1 MQIKY
6 IETEKLTGDIIDYY
20 RKNNDIN
27 FDIYGKYKNLLFIRK
42 NDTIGVFDINT
53 KEFVCPYHCGNSIHW
68 CSCEGKYYFL
78 KYYQNSEGNVTDI
91 CLIDKNFE
99 VVEKHFNMEY
109 HARFGLEMDLH
120 HEFDKESEYYIFN
133 YKYYEFRGCCIYDTM
148 RFYIHDD
155 DKIEL
160 SNSTKQLKEETLK
173 VNENYINVQNERITN
188 DKWDGMSKFKYKMA
202 IITKNNFYGVINDK
216 YEVVF
221 DYNPDIIYIEVLSFD
236 TLLIES
242 KNNEKF
248 IYNINTKTTKKY
260 NENISLDNMQMLKDN
275 IYRLRK
281 ENKYE
286 LYIDNKLYDGLYDDI
301 YTKKDLDIIILE
313 NNNKTKFIDI
323 EGNVLFELN
332 DSKFFLIQDEI
343 YYQFKDD
350 IYIFNLTSLQNTMLG
365 NSNIQTEDNKEISY
379 RSDQIFNEYKY
390 YYRDPNTQEIVL
402 YRGKEYGII
411 IEDRGVSAVRWFDS
425 YEKMI
430 EVHKLILENMFPPV
444 CDDNELSKKLKKS
457 Y

>member
-6 IETEKLTGDIIDYY
+6 IETKKLTKNIIDYY

-42 NDTIGVFDINT
+42 NDTIGAFDINT
-53 KEFVCPYHCGNSIHW
+53 KEFVCSYHYGNSIHW
-68 CSCEGKYYFL
+68 CSCEGEYYFFN
-78 KYYQNSEGNVTDI
+78 YYQNSEGKVTAI
-91 CLIDKNFE
+91 CLYNKNFE
-99 VVEKHFNMEY
+99 VEKHFDMEY
-109 HARFGLEMDLH
+109 HARFNLKMDLH
-120 HEFDKESEYYIFN
+120 HKFDKEGEYYIFN
-133 YKYYEFRGCCIYDTM
+133 YKYNEFRGCCTNETM

-173 VNENYINVQNERITN
+173 INENYINVQNERITN

-202 IITKNNFYGVINDK
+202 IITKNNLYGVINDK

-248 IYNINTKTTKKY
+248 IYNINTKTTEKY

-301 YTKKDLDIIILE
+301 YIKKDLDIIILK

-350 IYIFNLTSLQNTMLG
+350 IYIFNLTSLQNTRLG

-379 RSDQIFNEYKY
+379 RSDQIFNTYKY

-402 YRGKEYGII
+402 YKGKKYGII

-430 EVHKLILENMFPPV
+430 EVHKLILENMFPPI
-444 CDDNELSKKLKKS
+444 CEDNELPKKLKKS